1 MDRNRE
7 ALDALAIMRLQGRY
21 GDTVTRQAWDELV
34 PLFLPGCPLRVDRG
48 DGSIVEQVGPAAIG
62 RFIADAIAH
71 FEFFAF
77 TIVNTMVDVGADG
90 VTASARLYI
99 HELRQERDTH
109 RWTDAYG
116 LYRDTYRKDDG
127 CWRFATR
134 DYSSIARTSATRDCM
149 DVFPIPGVIEPQE
162 TVETAGG
169 VGTPGSAVTTART
182 EGRKP

>member
-1 MDRNRE
+1 MNRDRE
-7 ALDALAIMRLQGRY
+7 SLDALAIMRLQGRY

-34 PLFLPGCPLRVDRG
+34 PLFLPDCPLRVDRG
-48 DGSIVEQVGPAAIG
+48 DGRTAELIGPEAIG

-77 TIVNTMVDVGADG
+77 TIVNTVVDVGADG
-90 VTASARLYI
+90 VTASGRLYI

-116 LYRDTYRKDDG
+116 LYRDTYTNDDG

-134 DYSSIARTSATRDCM
+134 DYSSMARTTSTGDGM
-149 DVFPIPGVIEPQE
+149 DVFPIPGLV
-162 TVETAGG
+162 
-169 VGTPGSAVTTART
+169 AR
-182 EGRKP
+182 